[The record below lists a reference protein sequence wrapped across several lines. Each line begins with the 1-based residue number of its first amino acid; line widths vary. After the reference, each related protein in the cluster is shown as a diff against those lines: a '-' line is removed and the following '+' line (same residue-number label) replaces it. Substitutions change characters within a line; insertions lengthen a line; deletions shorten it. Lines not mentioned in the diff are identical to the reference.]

1 MSKEH
6 FTCTIS
12 ESQDGIRLDKA
23 VSQLLP
29 ELSRSQIQKSIKDS
43 LLYINDDI
51 ISDSSR
57 IVKVNDQ
64 ISFDIIEANTLTHLI
79 PADIKLD
86 IIYEDDDL
94 IVINKPKSM
103 TIHPGAGTAQ
113 DTLVNALLHH
123 TKNLSDLANVED
135 EARPGIVH
143 RLDRDTSGLMVVAKN
158 NRTHM
163 NLSKQ
168 IESRELIRQYQAI
181 IWGVI
186 NPHKGEINKNI
197 GRNRSDRTKMTVL
210 KFGGKHAITHYET
223 KEIFCKGLFSL
234 VECKLDTGRTHQI
247 RVHLSYIGHSVLGDQ
262 TYGNNHRKASRLKE
276 DSIKDAIKQLDSQ
289 GLHSVYISF
298 IHPST
303 NERMEFESKL
313 PDKLSHMLDVL
324 RSIS

>member
-1 MSKEH
+1 MSKEQ
-6 FTCTIS
+6 FTCIIS
-12 ESQDGIRLDKA
+12 DLQDGMRLDKA

-29 ELSRSQIQKSIKDS
+29 ELSRSQIQKSIKDG
-43 LLYINDDI
+43 LLRINDDI

-64 ISFDIIEANTLTHLI
+64 ISFDIIETNKFTHLI

-94 IVINKPKSM
+94 MVINKPKGM
-103 TIHPGAGTAQ
+103 TVHPGAGTEQ

-123 TKNLSDLANVED
+123 TQNLSNIANIQD
-135 EARPGIVH
+135 EMRPGIVH

-158 NRTHM
+158 NHAHV
-163 NLSKQ
+163 NLAKQ
-168 IESRELIRQYQAI
+168 IETRELIRKYQAI

-197 GRNRSDRTKMTVL
+197 GRSRSDRTKMTIL
-210 KFGGKHAITHYET
+210 QFGGKHAITHYET
-223 KEIFCKGLFSL
+223 KEIFCKGVFSL

-247 RVHLSYIGHSVLGDQ
+247 RVHLSHIGHSVIGDQ
-262 TYGNNHRKASRLKE
+262 TYGNNHRKTSRLKE
-276 DSIKDAIKQLDSQ
+276 SIKDTIKQLDSQ

-298 IHPST
+298 LHPST

-313 PDKLSHMLDVL
+313 PDKLSCVLDIL
-324 RSIS
+324 RQIG